1 MFLNRLRGSTA
12 DLRLE
17 LSILQSHVLSRT
29 AHTSTFVV
37 IRSLKRPVLIACGLM
52 FFQRFSGANAFYFY
66 AVSVFKET
74 FGSTDAHG
82 AAVAVAIVQ
91 LLSSLLSGLLV
102 DTAGRLPL
110 LVASSVLMSLA
121 LASFGSFAYYE
132 DAHPKG
138 IHFIPNYVIVM
149 YRSIIDFR
157 CAAFGLDPIAVCA
170 GFHCSIL
177 VGH

>member
-29 AHTSTFVV
+29 AHTSIFVV

-149 YRSIIDFR
+149 
-157 CAAFGLDPIAVCA
+157 
-170 GFHCSIL
+170 
-177 VGH
+177 

>member
-1 MFLNRLRGSTA
+1 MRGSTA

-17 LSILQSHVLSRT
+17 LSLLQSHVLPRT
-29 AHTSTFVV
+29 VRASPLLI
-37 IRSLKRPVLIACGLM
+37 IRSLKRPALIACGLM

-138 IHFIPNYVIVM
+138 KLN
-149 YRSIIDFR
+149 
-157 CAAFGLDPIAVCA
+157 
-170 GFHCSIL
+170 
-177 VGH
+177 VGKLC

>member
-1 MFLNRLRGSTA
+1 MLAYSIVIHDALFFNRLRGATA

-17 LSILQSHVLSRT
+17 LSILQSHVLPRRIPPSPLYI
-29 AHTSTFVV
+29 
-37 IRSLKRPVLIACGLM
+37 IRSLKRPALIACGLM

-66 AVSVFKET
+66 AVSIFKET
-74 FGSTDAHG
+74 FGGTDAHG
-82 AAVAVAIVQ
+82 AAVAVAVVQ

-132 DAHPKG
+132 DARPKG
-138 IHFIPNYVIVM
+138 NITV
-149 YRSIIDFR
+149 
-157 CAAFGLDPIAVCA
+157 
-170 GFHCSIL
+170 
-177 VGH
+177 

>member
-1 MFLNRLRGSTA
+1 
-12 DLRLE
+12 
-17 LSILQSHVLSRT
+17 
-29 AHTSTFVV
+29 
-37 IRSLKRPVLIACGLM
+37 M

-82 AAVAVAIVQ
+82 AAIAVAIVQ

-138 IHFIPNYVIVM
+138 RYLAKNIPSDYCHIKHFFRSATFRLDSTAMCIGVH
-149 YRSIIDFR
+149 RSIF
-157 CAAFGLDPIAVCA
+157 A
-170 GFHCSIL
+170 GH
-177 VGH
+177 

>member
-1 MFLNRLRGSTA
+1 
-12 DLRLE
+12 
-17 LSILQSHVLSRT
+17 
-29 AHTSTFVV
+29 
-37 IRSLKRPVLIACGLM
+37 M

-74 FGSTDAHG
+74 FGGTDAHG

-138 IHFIPNYVIVM
+138 TNKPV
-149 YRSIIDFR
+149 S
-157 CAAFGLDPIAVCA
+157 
-170 GFHCSIL
+170 
-177 VGH
+177 